1 MLHGEFNDPRLA
13 AIYDLECPLDHESD
27 FFLSFV
33 NENPAS
39 RVVDLGCGT
48 GQLTLAMAA
57 AGHTVTGVDPAA
69 ASLAIARAKPGAGAV
84 TWIDGTS
91 PAIPD
96 GPYDTA
102 TLTSH
107 VAQFLVTDAEWAS
120 ALSDLHRALVP
131 GGRIVFDS
139 RDPRARGWER
149 WNPAETRHRR
159 LLPDGST
166 VEIWAEI
173 TSVRDGVVDLA
184 GHYVFADGAER
195 LSTATMRFRAEEEIR
210 SSLAAAG
217 FTIDHI
223 FGGWNR
229 EPVGAPDGE
238 LLVIAH
244 AKEGR

>member
-1 MLHGEFNDPRLA
+1 VLHGEFNDPRLA
-13 AIYDLECPLDHESD
+13 PIYDLECPLSHKST
-27 FFLSFV
+27 FFLDFV
-33 NENPAS
+33 KEKPAS
-39 RVVDLGCGT
+39 RVLDLGCGT

-69 ASLAIARAKPGAGAV
+69 ASLAIARTKPGAGRV
-84 TWIDGTS
+84 KWIDGTS
-91 PAIPD
+91 SAIPD

-102 TLTSH
+102 TMTSH
-107 VAQFLVTDAEWAS
+107 VAQFLATDDEWANALGHLRS
-120 ALSDLHRALVP
+120 ALVDD
-131 GGRIVFDS
+131 GRIVFDS

-173 TSVRDGVVDLA
+173 TSVRDGVVALA
-184 GHYVFADGAER
+184 GHYVFADGDER
-195 LSTATMRFRAEEEIR
+195 LSTATMRFRTEEEIR

-217 FTIDHI
+217 FAIDHI

-229 EPVGAPDGE
+229 EPIGAPDGE
-238 LLVIAH
+238 LLVVAH
-244 AKEGR
+244 AKEDR